1 MQALILAAGMGKR
14 LKSLTKDNTKCM
26 IKVNG
31 ETIIER
37 MLSQLDGLGLSKI
50 VIVTGYEGEKLV
62 EFVSELEID
71 TPLEFIHNE
80 IYYRTNNIYSLY
92 LAKDCLL
99 EEDTLLLESDLVFED
114 AAINRI
120 IDDPY
125 PNLAL
130 VAKFESWMDGT
141 VVEIDEENNI
151 KSFIDRKGFEFEKR
165 EKYFK
170 TVNIYKFGREFSET
184 HYVPFLEAYCK
195 ALGNNEYYEQ
205 VLKVIA
211 LLDNPGIKASLLD
224 GEDWYEIDDIQD
236 LDIAETI
243 FEGDKIVKLNKFKKR
258 YGGYWRFPGLV
269 DFCYLVNPFYPP
281 GKMMDEMNS
290 DFTTLIGQ
298 YPSGME
304 VNSLLAGKFF
314 GLPKEMICV
323 GNGAAELIVAIMRRF
338 PENVGIISPGFEEYL
353 NRVGN
358 DNVVSFVPENKA
370 LRYSAEDVMA
380 YYQDRNI
387 DMLVLVNPDNPSGN
401 CIGKA
406 GLENMIEWAMHKGIK
421 IVVDESFVDFA
432 DDEGPGTLLE
442 EEILEANK
450 NLVVIKSIS
459 KSYGVPGLRLGVLAS
474 GDTELVSRIKDDV
487 AIWNINS
494 FAEFFMQIQG
504 KYRKEY
510 EESLEKIK
518 EARRILIDELS
529 SFKQLRVL
537 PSQANYVMCE
547 VVGVTSAEELSA
559 TLLCDYDI
567 FIKDL
572 SGKIGISGEYVRI
585 AVRCPEDNDRLV
597 SAFKDIFERM
607 E

>member
-211 LLDNPGIKASLLD
+211 LLDNPGIKASVLD
-224 GEDWYEIDDIQD
+224 GEAWYEIDDIQD

-421 IVVDESFVDFA
+421 IVVDESFVDFTN
-432 DDEGPGTLLE
+432 DEGTGTLLE
-442 EEILEANK
+442 EEILEMNK

>member
-50 VIVTGYEGEKLV
+50 IIVTGYEGEKLV

-114 AAINRI
+114 AAINKI
-120 IDDPY
+120 IDDFY

-304 VNSLLAGKFF
+304 VNSFLAGKFF

-338 PENVGIISPGFEEYL
+338 SENVGIISHGFEEYL

-380 YYQDRNI
+380 YYQDMNI

-421 IVVDESFVDFA
+421 IVVDESFVDFTN
-432 DDEGPGTLLE
+432 DEGMGTLLE
-442 EEILEANK
+442 EEILETNK
-450 NLVVIKSIS
+450 NLVVVKSIS

-547 VVGVTSAEELSA
+547 VVGVTSSEELSA

-597 SAFKDIFERM
+597 SAFKDIFKRM